1 MALSADPMQATFTSP
16 IWRYPGAGSWHFITL
31 PEDLARDLNAH
42 APKGG
47 WGSVKVRVTIGTST
61 WKTSVFPD
69 KRYNSYI
76 LPVKK
81 QVRSDEKLIAD
92 NLVTVNI
99 SVV

>member
-1 MALSADPMQATFTSP
+1 MRATFTSP
-16 IWRYPGAGSWHFITL
+16 IWRYPGPGSWHFITL
-31 PEDLARDLNAH
+31 PQDLARNLNEH

-47 WGSVKVRVTIGTST
+47 WGSVKVHATIGKST

-81 QVRSDEKLIAD
+81 LVRSEENLITD
-92 NLVTVNI
+92 SQVTVTI

>member
-1 MALSADPMQATFTSP
+1 MQATFTSP
-16 IWRYPGAGSWHFITL
+16 IWSYPGPGSWYFITL
-31 PEDLARDLNAH
+31 PEDLAKDLNEH

-47 WGSVKVRVTIGTST
+47 WGSVKVQVTIGTST

-81 QVRSDEKLIAD
+81 QVRSDENLITD
-92 NLVTVNI
+92 SPVTVTI